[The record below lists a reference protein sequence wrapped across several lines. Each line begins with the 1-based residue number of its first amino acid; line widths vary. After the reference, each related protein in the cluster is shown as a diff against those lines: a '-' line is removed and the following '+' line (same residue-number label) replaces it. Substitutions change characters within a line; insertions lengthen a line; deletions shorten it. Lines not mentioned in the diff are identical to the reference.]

1 MKKKYIVAIISILLI
16 LAVVAYSFWGP
27 YTNEELR
34 KSTHST
40 FLKNFSTVDITTPLY
55 TEEELEQS
63 VIFNMRSNEPAY
75 SNEYLTKT
83 YTWKYNGQTFTTT
96 VQVPKGHYDYYRN
109 ESHTR
114 NYSTY
119 VFTAYDRQILASMI
133 EGFKQQGDQYGYS
146 KDQTAMNVIAFVQS
160 LPYTNDNVTTGYD
173 EYPRYPIE
181 TLIDGGG
188 DCEDTSIL
196 AAALLTELGYG
207 TILISPP
214 NHMALGIMGSENI
227 PGTYWDYNGS
237 RYYYVETTAT
247 GWDIG
252 VLPSSY
258 DGKTA
263 KLYPIGRRPTIDV
276 DLEVKPTLLGSDF
289 LFVYYKVKY
298 YIGNS
303 GPSVANN
310 VSINLVAEAEPL
322 NGTKLWKPGHT
333 IDIGR
338 MPIDSSI
345 GEAILRVPHG
355 EFTKFTIR
363 VSGDYFGN
371 IEKSTDIFKVSS
383 PELNANMTLTQ
394 LNRIDFNYDYYKVRC
409 NIENEGTAPALFVS
423 VNITAETSPFDKTF
437 IWSPAHNIP
446 ITTIT
451 QNESGW
457 VEAIVKV
464 PRGET
469 AKITCEIYENS
480 TEAVKISSY
489 V

>member
-1 MKKKYIVAIISILLI
+1 MKKSIISIIVIILI
-16 LAVVAYSFWGP
+16 LTVFAYSFWGP
-27 YTNEELR
+27 YTNEELQ
-34 KSTHST
+34 KSATFQRNIST
-40 FLKNFSTVDITTPLY
+40 INFSTEYLY
-55 TEEELEQS
+55 TEKELEQS
-63 VIFNMRSNEPAY
+63 SIFNIRNKEPAY
-75 SNEYLTKT
+75 LNEYLTRT
-83 YTWKYNGQTFTTT
+83 YTWEYSGQTFTTT
-96 VQVPKGHYDYYRN
+96 IQVPKGHYDYYRN

-114 NYSTY
+114 NYNTY
-119 VFTAYDRQILASMI
+119 VFTVYDQQILASMI

-160 LPYTNDNVTTGYD
+160 LPYTSDNVTTGYD

-227 PGTYWDYNGS
+227 SGTYWEYDGS
-237 RYYYVETTAT
+237 RYYYVETTGT
-247 GWDIG
+247 GWGLG
-252 VLPSSY
+252 VLPSLY

-263 KLYPIGRRPTIDV
+263 KLYPISRKPAINV
-276 DLEVKPTLLGSDF
+276 NLEEEPRFLGSD
-289 LFVYYKVKY
+289 LFFTYYKLRY
-298 YIGNS
+298 YVENS

-310 VSINLVAEAEPL
+310 VSIYLVAEAEPL
-322 NGTKLWKPGHT
+322 NGTKLWKPSHT
-333 IDIGR
+333 IDIGQ
-338 MPIDSSI
+338 MHIDSSM

-355 EFTKFTIR
+355 EFTKFTVR
-363 VSGDYFGN
+363 ASGDYFGK
-371 IEKSTDIFKVSS
+371 IEKSTDIFKVSN
-383 PELNANMTLTQ
+383 PELNANMTLTK

-409 NIENEGTAPALFVS
+409 NIENKGTAPARYVYA
-423 VNITAETSPFDKTF
+423 NITAETAPFDKTF
-437 IWSPAHNIP
+437 IWAPAHNIP
-446 ITTIT
+446 ITIIT